1 MLLLYIRNGA
11 LLSSIIYLFS
21 CEKAKNLVLQEY
33 NGPLLEQVDIT
44 ILHSDSAQTTL
55 KIQAPYELDFESGDK
70 EFPKGI
76 YVEFYDKGSGN
87 ITSTLKAN
95 KGYYYDDRKLYKGE
109 GNVIVRNLKKKE
121 QLNSEELFWNLKEE
135 KIFTEKFVRI
145 ETEDEIL
152 LGEGLEASQDFENYT
167 IKNPTGIISID
178 DDQENR

>member
-1 MLLLYIRNGA
+1 MMI
-11 LLSSIIYLFS
+11 
-21 CEKAKNLVLQEY
+21 E
-33 NGPLLEQVDIT
+33 
-44 ILHSDSAQTTL
+44 
-55 KIQAPYELDFESGDK
+55 
-70 EFPKGI
+70 
-76 YVEFYDKGSGN
+76 
-87 ITSTLKAN
+87 
-95 KGYYYDDRKLYKGE
+95 KLYKGE

>member
-95 KGYYYDDRKLYKGE
+95 KGYYYDDRKTL
-109 GNVIVRNLKKKE
+109 
-121 QLNSEELFWNLKEE
+121 
-135 KIFTEKFVRI
+135 
-145 ETEDEIL
+145 
-152 LGEGLEASQDFENYT
+152 
-167 IKNPTGIISID
+167 
-178 DDQENR
+178 